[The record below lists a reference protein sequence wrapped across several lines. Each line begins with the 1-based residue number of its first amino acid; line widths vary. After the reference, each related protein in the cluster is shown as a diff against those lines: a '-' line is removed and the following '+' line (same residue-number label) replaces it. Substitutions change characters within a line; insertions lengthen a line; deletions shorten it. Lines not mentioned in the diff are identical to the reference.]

1 MKKILTYISVLL
13 AVCSCSW
20 FDDSKIWE
28 ELREHEERIEKLEA
42 ICGRLNSNMWA
53 LQGIMKAL
61 EANDYVTDITR
72 IMEDGVEVGT
82 RQVVRALWVELARLV
97 LSGRPWFWPTAVP
110 LKEGF
115 CYWRGKVY
123 AK

>member
-42 ICGRLNSNMWA
+42 LCGRLNSNVEA

-82 RQVVRALWVELARLV
+82 RHIVRALWAELARLV
-97 LSGRPWFWPTAVP
+97 VSGRPCFGPTAV
-110 LKEGF
+110 LMMED
-115 CYWRGKVY
+115 CRYWRGKVY

>member
-13 AVCSCSW
+13 AVCSCSL

-42 ICGRLNSNMWA
+42 LCGRLNSNIEA
-53 LQGIMKAL
+53 LQGIMEAL

-82 RQVVRALWVELARLV
+82 RHIVRAL
-97 LSGRPWFWPTAVP
+97 
-110 LKEGF
+110 
-115 CYWRGKVY
+115 
-123 AK
+123 